1 MKKWK
6 IVLVVVLAVGANNY
20 SLSTGQAVTRRN
32 GPKLVWPASE
42 KFVPTDVDFAHP
54 IYETSFDDPAVL
66 KDWKLEGGK
75 QMSVAGGNLALESG
89 GRNNHLVCW
98 LRKEAPADFLLE
110 FTFRP
115 QHRQEG
121 LAIVFFNARGLKGE
135 SIFDQALAPRDGTF
149 DQYHSG
155 DLNNYHIS
163 YWAAGRETAHIR
175 KNKGFQLVAQGQ
187 DLVAPAPADAFQTI
201 RVYKRG
207 GKIRLIVDNMV
218 AVADDD
224 DGQTYGP
231 VHTHA
236 GWIGLRQMGH
246 AVRGEYG
253 HLKLFPLTAASA
265 KDESRQAPA
274 ATT

>member
-1 MKKWK
+1 MRMNIIKKWK
-6 IVLVVVLAVGANNY
+6 IVLVVVLAIAAHNY
-20 SLSTGQAVTRRN
+20 SISAGQAVTRRN
-32 GPKLVWPASE
+32 GPNLVLPESE

-66 KDWKLEGGK
+66 NDWTLEGGRR
-75 QMSVAGGNLALESG
+75 MSVAGGNLVLESG

-115 QHRQEG
+115 QNRQEG

-135 SIFDQALAPRDGTF
+135 SVFDPALAPRDGTF

-155 DLNNYHIS
+155 DLDNYHIS

-175 KNKGFQLVAQGQ
+175 KNKGFHLVAKGK
-187 DLVAPAPADAFQTI
+187 DMVAPAPADAFQTI
-201 RVYKRG
+201 RVYKRDG
-207 GKIRLIVDNMV
+207 RIRLIVDNVV
-218 AVADDD
+218 AVAYDD
-224 DGQTYGP
+224 DGKTYGP

-246 AVRGEYG
+246 AERGEYG
-253 HLKLFPLTAASA
+253 HVKLFPLTAASA
-265 KDESRQAPA
+265 RGRSR
-274 ATT
+274 

>member
-1 MKKWK
+1 MNIRRKLTL
-6 IVLVVVLAVGANNY
+6 VLVVVLAIAANNY
-20 SLSTGQAVTRRN
+20 SISTGQAVTRRN
-32 GPKLVWPASE
+32 GPNLVLPESK
-42 KFVPTDVDFAHP
+42 KFVPTDVDVDHP

-66 KDWKLEGGK
+66 NDWKLEGGN
-75 QMSVAGGNLALESG
+75 QMSVAGGNLVLESG

-115 QHRQEG
+115 QNRQEG

-135 SIFDQALAPRDGTF
+135 SIFDPALVPRDGTF

-155 DLNNYHIS
+155 DLDNYHIS

-175 KNKGFQLVAQGQ
+175 KNKGFHLVVKGR
-187 DLVAPAPADAFQTI
+187 DLVTPAPAHAFQTI

-207 GKIRLIVDNMV
+207 GKIRITVDDVV
-218 AVADDD
+218 AVAYDD
-224 DGQTYGP
+224 DGKTYGP

-246 AVRGEYG
+246 AVRGAYG
-253 HLKLFPLTAASA
+253 HVKLFPLTAAPA
-265 KDESRQAPA
+265 TDKSR
-274 ATT
+274 

>member
-1 MKKWK
+1 M
-6 IVLVVVLAVGANNY
+6 AA
-20 SLSTGQAVTRRN
+20 STISWRT
-32 GPKLVWPASE
+32 LD
-42 KFVPTDVDFAHP
+42 T
-54 IYETSFDDPAVL
+54 PAVL
-66 KDWKLEGGK
+66 KDWTLEGGK
-75 QMSVAGGNLALESG
+75 SMSVAGGNLVLESD

-115 QHRQEG
+115 QNRQEG

-135 SIFDQALAPRDGTF
+135 SVFDPALVPRDGTF

-155 DLNNYHIS
+155 DLTNYHSS
-163 YWAAGRETAHIR
+163 YWAAGRDTAHIR
-175 KNKGFQLVAQGQ
+175 KNKGFHLVAKGK
-187 DLVAPAPADAFQTI
+187 DLVTPAPSAAFQTI

-207 GKIRLIVDNMV
+207 GKIRITVGDVV
-218 AVADDD
+218 AVAYDD
-224 DGQTYGP
+224 DGKTYGP

-253 HLKLFPLTAASA
+253 HVKLFPLAAASA
-265 KDESRQAPA
+265 KDERR
-274 ATT
+274 